1 MGLAE
6 FFIENAAV
14 IFWLFVAVAAG
25 VVEGLTCDLVSIWF
39 VPGAVGAMLLSLF
52 VPSVW
57 WQIALF
63 LVLSVA
69 MLVLTKTV
77 FKKYLPQH
85 RADKLNA
92 DAVIGAHG
100 IVQEEIDN
108 LHSRGSVK
116 VGALVWTARSYD
128 DGIIIPEGTVVTV
141 REIRGVKLICSA
153 DDKA

>member
-6 FFIENAAV
+6 FFAENAAV
-14 IFWLFVAVAAG
+14 IFWLFVALAAG

-39 VPGAVGAMLLSLF
+39 VPGAVAAMLLSLF

-63 LVLSVA
+63 LALSVA

-92 DAVIGAHG
+92 DAVIGEKG
-100 IVQEEIDN
+100 IVGEEIDN
-108 LHSRGSVK
+108 LRGTGSVK
-116 VGALVWTARSYD
+116 VGALVWTARSSD
-128 DGIIIPEGTVVTV
+128 DGITIPEGTVVTV
-141 REIRGVKLICSA
+141 TEIQGVKLICSA
-153 DDKA
+153 EERN